1 MSVENFIH
9 YLEASET
16 DNSLRQKF
24 AEAVAKAAQDAGFDV
39 SPQDVLKAVDY
50 EKPEPPRNRGCGGGC
65 CGGGCH
71 P

>member
-9 YLEASET
+9 YLEASES
-16 DNSLRQKF
+16 NEGLRQKF

-39 SPQDVLKAVDY
+39 SAQDVLAAV
-50 EKPEPPRNRGCGGGC
+50 EAENPEPPKNKGCGGGC
-65 CGGGCH
+65 CGGCH